1 MKLRE
6 LRAEDVKYIVVHC
19 SATPPKQDIGAAEID
34 RMHRQRGW
42 LKIGYHFVIRRNG
55 EIENGRPLHEPGA
68 HVEGYNEESVGV
80 CLVGGVDK
88 TLVPVDNFTEEQM
101 VTLASLVEG
110 LLDVFPGAR
119 VVGHRDFPGVKK
131 ACPCFDVQNW
141 WMAADPA
148 NT

>member
-1 MKLRE
+1 VSQKKRP
-6 LRAEDVKYIVVHC
+6 AEAIKYIVVHC

-42 LKIGYHFVIRRNG
+42 LSIGYHYVVRRNG
-55 EIENGRPLHEPGA
+55 VVEAGRPWDIVGA

-88 TLVPVDNFTEEQM
+88 AMQPVDNFTEEQM
-101 VTLASLVEG
+101 IALAVLVED
-110 LLDVFPGAR
+110 LLGVFPGAQ

-141 WMAADPA
+141 WMAVDPR
-148 NT
+148 NQ

>member
-1 MKLRE
+1 VNLKQLDP
-6 LRAEDVKYIVVHC
+6 AAVKYIVVHC
-19 SATPPKQDIGAAEID
+19 SATPPKQDIGATEID

-55 EIENGRPLHEPGA
+55 EIENGRTLNEVGA
-68 HVEGYNEESVGV
+68 HVEGYNEESVAV

-88 TLVPVDNFTEEQM
+88 TLAPVDNFTEEQM
-101 VTLASLVEG
+101 VTLASLVEA
-110 LLDVFPGAR
+110 LRDLYPEAR

-141 WMAADPA
+141 WMAVDPL
-148 NT
+148 NQ